1 MALKIG
7 KFYITRNNPR
17 ELLNLNRKLTDKNYN
32 SQQRSLN
39 LLFITTPSFNINFSI
54 KKAYQE
60 DEDNKIPLEDLCLK
74 NCTYNPILVAL
85 SILQGEEVK
94 DNV

>member
-32 SQQRSLN
+32 LQQRFDKAIEYINSQM
-39 LLFITTPSFNINFSI
+39 TT
-54 KKAYQE
+54 YE
-60 DEDNKIPLEDLCLK
+60 DDGDFGVDCCCDGLK
-74 NCTYNPILVAL
+74 LL

-94 DNV
+94 